1 MYKIYALIYLNC
13 ERFKKTAKKVFFL
26 TIQYSAIV
34 MNIKE
39 NIKKLIIEKPLKL
52 DCGQT
57 INNFPLAYETYGS
70 LNEKKDNAILVFH
83 ALTGDQFVT
92 GINPITKKDGWWSY
106 AVGPNKSIDTN
117 KYFVICANVIG
128 GCMGSFGPSHEN
140 PETKKIYGTD
150 FPVITIND
158 MVNAQVNLLDFF
170 GIKKLFSVIGGSMGG
185 MQVLQFISNF
195 PNKAKT
201 VIPIA
206 CTSNHSAQNIAF
218 NELGRQAITADHN
231 WQDGKYISQNKVP
244 DKGLAVARMAAHITY
259 LSKKGLQ
266 EKFGRKLQE
275 RDDLKFSFDADF
287 QIESYLRHQG
297 SVFVDRFDANSYLY
311 ITRAMD
317 YFDLNK
323 KFEGNLSKAFEKSKT
338 KFFIISFTSDWLYP
352 SSENK
357 EIVIALNSIGADVGY
372 VEIESDKGH
381 DSFLLNV
388 PDFLKTLGSF
398 INKSYERLNEKGI

>member
-1 MYKIYALIYLNC
+1 
-13 ERFKKTAKKVFFL
+13 
-26 TIQYSAIV
+26 
-34 MNIKE
+34 MNLRE
-39 NIKKLIIEKPLKL
+39 NIKTLIIEKPLKL
-52 DCGQT
+52 DCGRT
-57 INNFPLAYETYGS
+57 INKFPLAYETYGK
-70 LNEKKDNAILVFH
+70 LNENKDNAILVFH

-92 GINPITKKDGWWSY
+92 GTNPITKKDGWWSY
-106 AVGPNKSIDTN
+106 AVGPKKSIDTD

-170 GIKKLFSVIGGSMGG
+170 NIKKLFSVVGGSMGG
-185 MQVLQFISNF
+185 MQVLQFVSNF
-195 PNKAKT
+195 PDKAKT
-201 VIPIA
+201 AVPIA
-206 CTSNHSAQNIAF
+206 CTSSHSAQNIAF

-231 WQDGKYISQNKVP
+231 WMDGKYNSKSTLP

-275 RDDLKFSFDADF
+275 RDDLKFGFDADF
-287 QIESYLRHQG
+287 QIESYLRYQG

-317 YFDLNK
+317 YFDLVK
-323 KFEGNLSKAFEKSKT
+323 QFDGNLSNAFKKTKT
-338 KFFIISFTSDWLYP
+338 KFFIMSFTSDWLYP
-352 SSENK
+352 TQENK
-357 EIVIALNSIGADVGY
+357 DIVIALNAIGANVGF

-381 DSFLLNV
+381 DSFLLEV
-388 PDFLKTLGSF
+388 PDFLNALKNFLD
-398 INKSYERLNEKGI
+398 KSYIESNNEN